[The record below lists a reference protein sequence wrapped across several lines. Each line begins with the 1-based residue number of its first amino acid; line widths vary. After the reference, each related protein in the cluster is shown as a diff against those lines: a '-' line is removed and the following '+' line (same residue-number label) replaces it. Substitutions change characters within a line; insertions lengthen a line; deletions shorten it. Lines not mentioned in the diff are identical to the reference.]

1 MGTYYKYAERNAD
14 SQINWA
20 EVGKDMTDM
29 LKDEVKVR
37 EEKKAAID
45 AASREFGRVLS
56 DPPQGEHTGASTF
69 ALRYADNASQFLKM
83 QDQLLKSG
91 QMKVQ
96 NYTISRQNLTDGT
109 DTAFNLVKNYQKFYG
124 EKMERYRTD
133 KSQDFEQWAMGQSE
147 IFSNFNKYDLYINPT
162 DGSLSL
168 AAKELKN
175 IDGKDVYVM
184 NPKPS
189 TFATVNTINNWITGQ
204 YDKFDTNAAADAFNA
219 ALGEELKATTT
230 QIATLS
236 KTGQITTI
244 ADITSRTD
252 IDPDTKKILFKFIDA
267 ENQGIE
273 SVYANDYNRMSA
285 VTNSVKFCST
295 NGKQYTFTTDET
307 DAKNNAEKIYMK
319 VDPNSGKSTPV
330 FSDVQIKDSNNFMRN
345 EFRRRYDY
353 KEDIKTTGQLDRND
367 PRPKTAAEIALEQAK
382 DDAKIFGQKMADVV
396 SGQTA
401 EETQLAIDYFNTL
414 PGVNA
419 NKEGNKVTIAYTD
432 DQGNTD
438 TQDFELLP
446 SGGFKNAHNVG
457 VTMAKLVNKQGLP
470 EEALVKS
477 MDDVLK
483 GRQGGTSFSAT
494 NKKSAVVDED
504 YTTKLGNYANDKLS
518 KAIEEDDPKETV
530 KNLTRDF
537 GNLGYKFS
545 GESRGVFKDEDA
557 IQIQAPNGVLSKW
570 IRIDDL
576 NNVNEIS
583 DFIKKNKN
591 DEMLNKSGLFPTKKQ
606 QAAAAA
612 ANAKLEPCS
621 NGKPRDQFGNCVP

>member
-20 EVGKDMTDM
+20 EVGKDMSDM

-273 SVYANDYNRMSA
+273 SVYANDINRMSA

-295 NGKQYTFTTDET
+295 NKKQYTFTTDET
-307 DAKNNAEKIYMK
+307 DAKNNPEKIYMK

-330 FSDVQIKDSNNFMRN
+330 FSDVQIKDSDNFMRN

-353 KEDIKTTGQLDRND
+353 KENIQTTGQIQRQD
-367 PRPKTAAEIALEQAK
+367 PRPKTAAEIEFEQKK

-401 EETQLAIDYFNTL
+401 EETQLALDYFNTL

-419 NKEGNKVTIAYTD
+419 NKEGNKVSIAYTD

-470 EEALVKS
+470 EEAVAKA

-504 YTTKLGNYANDKLS
+504 YTSKLGAYANEKLET
-518 KAIEEDDPKETV
+518 AIEEDDPKTTV
-530 KNLTRDF
+530 KNLTKDF
-537 GNLGYKFS
+537 GKLGYKFS
-545 GESRGVFKDEDA
+545 GESRGIVGQDDY
-557 IQIQAPNGVLSKW
+557 IQIQAPNGTLSEW
-570 IRIDDL
+570 IPVD
-576 NNVNEIS
+576 NKENTNKIS

-591 DEMLNKSGLFPTKKQ
+591 DEILNKSGLFPTKKQ

-612 ANAKLEPCS
+612 KAADCV
-621 NGKPRDQFGNCVP
+621 NGKDKFGNPC

>member
-20 EVGKDMTDM
+20 EVGKDMSDM
-29 LKDEVKVR
+29 LKDETKVR

-69 ALRYADNASQFLKM
+69 ALKYADNASQFLKM
-83 QDQLLKSG
+83 QDRLLKSG
-91 QMKVQ
+91 QMKVKD
-96 NYTISRQNLTDGT
+96 YTISRQNLTDGT
-109 DTAFNLVKNYQKFYG
+109 DVAFNLVKNYQKFYE

-204 YDKFDTNAAADAFNA
+204 YDKFDTNAAADAFNN

-267 ENQGIE
+267 ENQGIK
-273 SVYANDYNRMSA
+273 SVYANDINRMSA

-295 NGKQYTFTTDET
+295 NNKQYTFTTDET
-307 DAKNNAEKIYMK
+307 DAKNNPEKIYMK

-330 FSDVQIKDSNNFMRN
+330 FSDVQIKDSDNFMRN

-353 KEDIKTTGQLDRND
+353 KEDIKVTSTTPYAPNVPEYIYNAGKDDKKAVDMMQNIGAIYASDDAGIGKSLTALRDVNPNVKSMVRDDKGLTVTLIGPDKKLQTRTLPFYGTDGKLLTQEEFIISAAPLLTGNADAASAIKKGGLIKGGKFNAAGKGTALVVEDAPEPEKVKVKVTLDIFTAKSQDAEKQLKSLLKAYPGFIVEDKGGITGNKILITAPNGDKYPFQTDKSTSTAEKNVEGLQQFLDRNITTV
-367 PRPKTAAEIALEQAK
+367 PA
-382 DDAKIFGQKMADVV
+382 
-396 SGQTA
+396 
-401 EETQLAIDYFNTL
+401 
-414 PGVNA
+414 
-419 NKEGNKVTIAYTD
+419 
-432 DQGNTD
+432 
-438 TQDFELLP
+438 
-446 SGGFKNAHNVG
+446 
-457 VTMAKLVNKQGLP
+457 
-470 EEALVKS
+470 
-477 MDDVLK
+477 
-483 GRQGGTSFSAT
+483 GGT
-494 NKKSAVVDED
+494 
-504 YTTKLGNYANDKLS
+504 
-518 KAIEEDDPKETV
+518 P
-530 KNLTRDF
+530 
-537 GNLGYKFS
+537 
-545 GESRGVFKDEDA
+545 
-557 IQIQAPNGVLSKW
+557 
-570 IRIDDL
+570 
-576 NNVNEIS
+576 
-583 DFIKKNKN
+583 
-591 DEMLNKSGLFPTKKQ
+591 
-606 QAAAAA
+606 A
-612 ANAKLEPCS
+612 ANPQGVGAKY
-621 NGKPRDQFGNCVP
+621 GG